1 MKLFGWTGALLLA
14 FGWASGCQVGLAQED
29 EETPPVT
36 ATSADAPVQTDEPG
50 EAAAP
55 VRMHQ
60 DRQVMGTDRYENAL
74 DTKLTSL
81 FEREA
86 SEVAS
91 PTVMLTAIW
100 NRKFRYNTY
109 LGATVSG
116 LPQSHAER
124 KDGVKTSY
132 TMYYGGLNLAQGIY
146 ENRPFRA
153 IVQVSA
159 GKGQSFV
166 RTSSSGV
173 DSKAKSFKF
182 NYVEPALVVMVYEW
196 RHLEMG
202 LIGGTRIV
210 RLEDEDEGVEN
221 SDLSSASYGLTF
233 RTQRW

>member
-1 MKLFGWTGALLLA
+1 MKLCGWTGAVVLA
-14 FGWASGCQVGLAQED
+14 FGWASGCQVGLAQD
-29 EETPPVT
+29 EESPPVT
-36 ATSADAPVQTDEPG
+36 ATSADAPVSSEEPG
-50 EAAAP
+50 EVPAP

-60 DRQVMGTDRYENAL
+60 DRQVMGTDRWENAL
-74 DTKLTSL
+74 DTKLTNL

-86 SEVAS
+86 SDVAS
-91 PTVMLTAIW
+91 PTVMLTALW

-109 LGATVSG
+109 LGMTVSG

-146 ENRPFRA
+146 ESRPLRA
-153 IVQVSA
+153 VVQVSG
-159 GKGQSFV
+159 GKGQTFV
-166 RTSSSGV
+166 RTSSAGV
-173 DSKAKSFKF
+173 DSKAKAHKF
-182 NYVEPALVVMVYEW
+182 NYFEPALVVMVYEW

-202 LIGGTRIV
+202 LIGSQRIV
-210 RLEDEDEGVEN
+210 RLENDDEGVEN

>member
-1 MKLFGWTGALLLA
+1 MKLFGWTGTLVLA
-14 FGWASGCQVGLAQED
+14 FGWASGCQVGFAQE
-29 EETPPVT
+29 EESPSVT
-36 ATSADAPVQTDEPG
+36 ATSADAPVSAAEPG
-50 EAAAP
+50 EVPAP

-74 DTKLTSL
+74 DTKLTNL

-86 SEVAS
+86 SDVAS
-91 PTVMLTAIW
+91 PTVMLTALW

-109 LGATVSG
+109 LGLAVSG

-153 IVQVSA
+153 IVQVHG
-159 GKGQSFV
+159 GKGQTFV
-166 RTSSSGV
+166 RTSAAGV
-173 DSKAKSFKF
+173 DSKAKAHKF
-182 NYVEPALVVMVYEW
+182 NYFEPALVVMVYEW

-202 LIGGTRIV
+202 LIGSQRIV
-210 RLEDEDEGVEN
+210 RLEKDDEGVEN